1 MTTLLTT
8 ALDHLTNAALRLDQP
23 DPKDASILLESED
36 SQLLE
41 VVAAAS
47 FFRRK
52 YFSNLVKLNYL
63 VNIKSGFCPEDC
75 AYCSQAKHSS
85 ADILRYP
92 FVDTETLINEVRN
105 GIASGAARICLV
117 ASGRGPNRHDIEKVS
132 AMVREIKTSYPS
144 VEICTSLGILAS
156 EQADALKSSGV
167 FAYNHN
173 LNTSSNRYETICST
187 HTYQDRQN
195 TVMTAKSSSLSPCS
209 GAIFGMG
216 ESNDD
221 IIQLAADLKKL
232 QPESVPVNFLLP
244 FEGTPLSGTDTLTP
258 GRCLRIL
265 SLLRFYF
272 PSTEIR
278 AGAGRE
284 VHLRSLQSLSLQVV
298 NSIFIGDYLTSEG
311 QPHERDMEMIYDAGF
326 IPVSC
331 DDREIA
337 SNKKN
342 HISKVKVESR
352 KRGPGSADYN

>member
-1 MTTLLTT
+1 MKTSLET
-8 ALDHLTNAALRLDQP
+8 ALDNLTQSALQLELPEP
-23 DPKDASILLESED
+23 DDSLTLLASGDDELLK
-36 SQLLE
+36 
-41 VVAAAS
+41 VINAAS

-75 AYCSQAKHSS
+75 VYCSQAKHSS

-92 FVDTETLINEVRN
+92 FIDTQTLMQEVQ
-105 GIASGAARICLV
+105 GAVKAGATRICMV
-117 ASGRGPNRHDIEKVS
+117 ASGRGPNKHDIEKVS
-132 AMVREIKTSYPS
+132 MMVKEIKHSYPF

-156 EQADALKSSGV
+156 EQADDLKEAGV

-173 LNTSSNRYETICST
+173 LNTSSDRYEHICST
-187 HTYQDRQN
+187 HTYEDRQN

-209 GAIFGMG
+209 GAIFGIG
-216 ESNDD
+216 ETDMD
-221 IIQLAADLKKL
+221 IINLAEDLRLL

-244 FEGTPLSGTDTLTP
+244 FEGTPLAGINSLTP

-272 PSTEIR
+272 PNVEIR

-284 VHLRSLQSLSLQVV
+284 VHLRSLQSLSLHVV

-311 QPHERDMEMIYDAGF
+311 QPHERDMEMIRDAGF
-326 IPVSC
+326 IPVSH
-331 DDREIA
+331 E
-337 SNKKN
+337 NKAVLATDSK
-342 HISKVKVESR
+342 HVAKVKVDSR
-352 KRGPGSADYN
+352 KRGPGSISD